1 MPGLLALIVWRPST
15 KSPPTTPGALQSAA
29 CYPDRVRTSLGGI
42 PVSAHSPS
50 ADAEATMAA
59 SSERRAAIWER
70 TPCPHETELLGRKS
84 GLLLAFRKKLLEQNA

>member
-1 MPGLLALIVWRPST
+1 MLALIVWRPST

-50 ADAEATMAA
+50 PDAEATMAA
-59 SSERRAAIWER
+59 SSERRAAIWQRTPPCPPRPNFGEEER
-70 TPCPHETELLGRKS
+70 TGTMSPPSSCTQ
-84 GLLLAFRKKLLEQNA
+84 KLH

>member
-42 PVSAHSPS
+42 PVSAQSPS

-59 SSERRAAIWER
+59 SSERRAAISER
-70 TPCPHETELLGRKS
+70 TLRQDRTLGRKS
-84 GLLLAFRKKLLEQNA
+84 GLAEKEEEVVE